1 VQVTRQIS
9 AQSARNFDLD
19 GFKSINDAY
28 GHNAGDQALRVAERL
43 RACFREQDLI
53 ARLGGD
59 EFAVIMSL
67 ATTSEAAAARTA
79 QELAAR
85 TLKALTEP
93 MDLRGAV
100 VPGRASIGLAVSAE
114 HGADGETLLREADLA
129 MYRAKASGGSAV
141 DVVRDVGTAL
151 SAQDRRPDRQLL
163 RRALAAGEFV
173 LHYQPIVE
181 VHTEQLASIE
191 ALVRWAHPERGLLAP
206 SEFLDGIEEAGLSVE
221 LGTYV
226 LRTACAQLASWRRVI
241 GAAAP
246 PAINVNLSVRQLLDD
261 ALAPTVLE
269 ILATAGIPA
278 RLLRLEL
285 PEVATMTHMRQ
296 ARGALET
303 LRAAGVAITLDDLGA
318 GASSLSHLTQ
328 VTLDGIKIDR
338 RFVNG
343 MLEDDRDM
351 VVVRMLLELAHAM
364 RLTVTAEGI
373 ETAEQLAA
381 LRGIAGDRPS
391 FLQGYLICR
400 PMAAADLPLPWAAGV
415 LDLDA
420 LRAEF
425 AEASAVSPLGTGS
438 APSAPSVT
446 PSAASAPSS
455 APSVR

>member
-1 VQVTRQIS
+1 MSHDLEVAEAARQVLARGDAQQLSEILVVSADGALSYVMATELFRSLSSQFATRALTDGLTGLANRDLFLDQLDRSCERVNAGHGRVGVLFI
-9 AQSARNFDLD
+9 DLD

-28 GHNAGDQALRVAERL
+28 GHNAGDQALRRVAERL

-85 TLKALTEP
+85 TLKALTER

-100 VPGRASIGLAVSAE
+100 IPGRASIGLAVSAE

-141 DVVRDVGTAL
+141 DVVRGVGTAL
-151 SAQDRRPDRQLL
+151 SGQDRRPDQQLL

-181 VHTEQLASIE
+181 VHTKQLASIE

-303 LRAAGVAITLDDLGA
+303 LRAAGVAITLDDLGPA
-318 GASSLSHLTQ
+318 
-328 VTLDGIKIDR
+328 
-338 RFVNG
+338 
-343 MLEDDRDM
+343 
-351 VVVRMLLELAHAM
+351 
-364 RLTVTAEGI
+364 
-373 ETAEQLAA
+373 
-381 LRGIAGDRPS
+381 RP
-391 FLQGYLICR
+391 R
-400 PMAAADLPLPWAAGV
+400 
-415 LDLDA
+415 
-420 LRAEF
+420 
-425 AEASAVSPLGTGS
+425 
-438 APSAPSVT
+438 
-446 PSAASAPSS
+446 
-455 APSVR
+455 